1 MGAYVPQE
9 LKRRKLWC
17 VWKREPRPNGQ
28 TGKVPY
34 SASRTYNG
42 RIKPSAD
49 EKKPRSPYWHWC
61 SYEDAS
67 IKYEYTGEY
76 DGIGFLFTKTC
87 GLVFIDLDHCIDEN
101 GDPNAFA
108 SEILQLFAGT
118 FVEYSP
124 SGTGL
129 HIIVKGRIP
138 AVFNRGIIEGYGNGG
153 GDHYGTITGDVYD
166 GTEPLYMQDAL
177 NELVRRFD
185 VKEKPPAEAQPST
198 SEPITADD
206 ERILNLLTDYRTN
219 DNAAQFARL
228 YAGQFDPCTNESA
241 AKCKDCPLLRQR
253 GRMCFR
259 SASEADYRLI
269 RIIKA
274 YSKNYEQTARLFR
287 RSGLYRPDK
296 ATDDYIRRIFDYT
309 SPYDAPQDAQS
320 AQNGS
325 RGTNIPPTDKN
336 PLQGITGAYRR
347 NRGNLSDQ
355 PQSNNIKRAYRK

>member
-9 LKRRKLWC
+9 LQRRKLWC
-17 VWKREPRPNGQ
+17 VWKREQRPNGQ

-61 SYEDAS
+61 SYDEART
-67 IKYEYTGEY
+67 KYEYTGEY

-87 GLVFIDLDHCIDEN
+87 GLVLIDLDHCLDDN
-101 GDPNAFA
+101 GDPNEFA

-153 GDHYGTITGDVYD
+153 GDHYGTITGDVFE
-166 GTEPLYMQDAL
+166 GSEPLYMQDAL

-185 VKEKPPAEAQPST
+185 VKEKPPTEAQPST
-198 SEPITADD
+198 SEPMTADD
-206 ERILNLLTDYRTN
+206 ERILTLLNDCRTN

-241 AKCKDCPLLRQR
+241 ARCADCPLNRQR

-269 RIIKA
+269 RTIKA
-274 YSKNYEQTARLFR
+274 YSKNYEQTARIFR
-287 RSGLYRPDK
+287 GSGLYRPEK
-296 ATDDYIRRIFDYT
+296 ATDDYIRRIFEYV
-309 SPYDAPQDAQS
+309 SPYNAPQGAQT

-325 RGTNIPPTDKN
+325 GGINTRQEQNNAVRGEYGANKPT
-336 PLQGITGAYRR
+336 
-347 NRGNLSDQ
+347 RGNLTDQ
-355 PQSNNIKRAYRK
+355 PQNNNIKRAFRK